1 MKEKIGK
8 EPVNKKEELM
18 EQCFDELVKLAKE
31 IGKAV
36 QYRPLLLTTDA
47 EGMACNFI
55 IDNQLQPTD

>member
-31 IGKAV
+31 IGKV
-36 QYRPLLLTTDA
+36 QGYITYHR
-47 EGMACNFI
+47 C
-55 IDNQLQPTD
+55 